1 MEYRNDI
8 QPSDRWG
15 ACEGPDEAFLK
26 ELYPN
31 LDYDDA
37 RNRYN
42 DEHISGLRQYLKRN
56 RFHTPADYY
65 RVTGIADPWGIADL
79 IDGDGFV
86 IF

>member
-1 MEYRNDI
+1 MDTWREFQD
-8 QPSDRWG
+8 DREWG
-15 ACEGPDEAFLK
+15 ADDWLNEEFLK
-26 ELYPN
+26 EIYPG

-37 RNRYN
+37 KDRYY
-42 DEHISGLRQYLKRN
+42 DEHIDGLRQYLKRN

-79 IDGDGFV
+79 IDGDGYV